1 MKSRLVNLVNDL
13 DQVIGH
19 ADLLDAHRGFGKK
32 HQAVSLFV
40 FHRQSDG
47 DLNLLIQQRSQQKI
61 VGALQWANSLCAN
74 LAPDE
79 DHLACVKR
87 RLLEELG
94 VKWQNNWQ
102 IEEIGILDYQVACEN
117 GYSENE
123 IDHFFVMVLD
133 DKRLLEFKINPNPD
147 EVADFTWLNWADIR
161 AGRVQKY
168 QFAPWF
174 SLFLKQE
181 EIMQKVEVTC
191 RQ

>member
-1 MKSRLVNLVNDL
+1 MKPRLVNLVNDQ

-19 ADLLDAHRGFGKK
+19 TDLLDAHRGLGKK

-40 FHRQSDG
+40 FHRHGDG
-47 DLNLLIQQRSQQKI
+47 GLDLLIQQRSRKKI

-102 IEEIGILDYQVACEN
+102 ISEVGVLDYQVACEN

-161 AGRVQKY
+161 DSRFRSLQL
-168 QFAPWF
+168 APWF
-174 SLFLKQE
+174 GLFLKQE
-181 EIMQKVEVTC
+181 EIMQKVEVAC